1 VRIVTK
7 LPEEV
12 INHINAQKTVVF
24 ATVSEAGVPNAVP
37 NQFIIIKD
45 PQTILIGDN
54 HWQKTADNLKK
65 PNSNVALT
73 SWEGLVGYQVK
84 GVANYVT
91 EGPDYEMM
99 KQKIKDRLHERGIA
113 KGCAIMTVTEVY
125 DISYASALAGKELRI
140 A

>member
-1 VRIVTK
+1 
-7 LPEEV
+7 
-12 INHINAQKTVVF
+12 
-24 ATVSEAGVPNAVP
+24 
-37 NQFIIIKD
+37 
-45 PQTILIGDN
+45 
-54 HWQKTADNLKK
+54 
-65 PNSNVALT
+65 
-73 SWEGLVGYQVK
+73 VGYQVK

>member
-1 VRIVTK
+1 MEAHIMTN

-12 INHINAQKTVVF
+12 INNINAVKTVVF
-24 ATVSEAGVPNAVP
+24 TSVSDAGVPNAVP

-45 PQTILIGDN
+45 PETILIGDN
-54 HWQKTADNLKK
+54 NWQKTLDNLKK

-73 SWEGLVGYQVK
+73 SWEGYVGYQVK

-99 KQKIKDRLHERGIA
+99 KQKIKSRNEKLPA

-125 DISYASALAGKELRI
+125 DIAPGKGKRI

>member
-1 VRIVTK
+1 MEALIMTN

-12 INHINAQKTVVF
+12 INNINAVKTVVF
-24 ATVSEAGVPNAVP
+24 TTVSDAGMPNAVP

-45 PQTILIGDN
+45 PETILIGDN
-54 HWQKTADNLKK
+54 NWQKTLDNLKK

-73 SWEGLVGYQVK
+73 SWEGYVGYQVK

-99 KQKIKDRLHERGIA
+99 KQKIKSRNEKLPA
-113 KGCAIMTVTEVY
+113 KGCAIMTVKEVY
-125 DISYASALAGKELRI
+125 DIAPGKGKRI